1 MKLFKKLAILISLSS
16 VSLLAFNFNN
26 NACAAVKAD
35 YELIYKQKHHSLKPK
50 VSNPQTNQDNM
61 DKVIDVVIK
70 DVYKGTEYELDES
83 ESFQRGEVKGINDK
97 FVNECS
103 IREIYNEMY
112 KKLVDESKFFM
123 EEAKA
128 YPTKIELDGTKL
140 HNPYY
145 TISNHYR
152 EIADDL
158 RYKRMSRLINESLV
172 YMEKKIKYLELM
184 VNNPKSK
191 SYYLWEN
198 IYKECLKNEQL
209 YTNLTVELL
218 RK

>member
-1 MKLFKKLAILISLSS
+1 
-16 VSLLAFNFNN
+16 
-26 NACAAVKAD
+26 
-35 YELIYKQKHHSLKPK
+35 
-50 VSNPQTNQDNM
+50 
-61 DKVIDVVIK
+61 
-70 DVYKGTEYELDES
+70 
-83 ESFQRGEVKGINDK
+83 
-97 FVNECS
+97 
-103 IREIYNEMY
+103 MY

-172 YMEKKIKYLELM
+172 YMEKKL
-184 VNNPKSK
+184 
-191 SYYLWEN
+191 N
-198 IYKECLKNEQL
+198 I
-209 YTNLTVELL
+209 
-218 RK
+218 